1 LTFRVNPAKKQDAT
15 CDHAF
20 HRAGDHRMHL
30 NSATIESGRFPDID
44 RYPFN
49 LELLRQTD
57 RLSFTTPVT
66 FFLGENGSGKSTLLQ
81 AIARRCNIMIW
92 HGDRRPR
99 ADYNPHEEAL
109 YRFISVDWAANSV
122 PGSYFASQIFRN
134 FAQILDEW
142 ASTDPG
148 LLAYFGGESL
158 MTQSH
163 GQSLMAFF
171 RSRLKIKGI
180 YFLDEP
186 ETALSPRSQL
196 DLLSLL
202 TKLSRTGI
210 AQFIIATHSPILM
223 ACPGSTIYNF
233 DHLPVATMRYRDT
246 EHYRVYRDFMA
257 DPGKFIRAAE

>member
-1 LTFRVNPAKKQDAT
+1 
-15 CDHAF
+15 
-20 HRAGDHRMHL
+20 MHL
-30 NSATIESGRFPDID
+30 NSVAIDSDHFPDID

-49 LELLRQTD
+49 LDLFRQT
-57 RLSFTTPVT
+57 RSLAFNTPVT
-66 FFLGENGSGKSTLLQ
+66 FLVGENGSGKSTLLQ
-81 AIARRCNIMIW
+81 AIARKCNIMIW

-109 YRFISVDWAANSV
+109 YRFIKVEWAANSV

-148 LLAYFGGESL
+148 LLSYFGGESL

-202 TKLSRTGI
+202 TRLSKTGI
-210 AQFIIATHSPILM
+210 AQFIIATHSPIIM
-223 ACPGSTIYNF
+223 ACPGAMIYNF
-233 DHLPVATMRYRDT
+233 DHLPVVPVVYRDT

-257 DPGKFIRAAE
+257 DPDKFISKVE

>member
-1 LTFRVNPAKKQDAT
+1 
-15 CDHAF
+15 
-20 HRAGDHRMHL
+20 MHL
-30 NSATIESGRFPDID
+30 NSVNIDSDRFPDID

-49 LELLRQTD
+49 LDLFRQT
-57 RLSFTTPVT
+57 RTLAFSSPVT
-66 FFLGENGSGKSTLLQ
+66 CFVGENGSGKSTLLQ
-81 AIARRCNIMIW
+81 AIARKCNIMIW
-92 HGDRRPR
+92 HGERRPR
-99 ADYNPHEEAL
+99 ANYNPHEEAL
-109 YRFISVDWAANSV
+109 YRFISVKWITNSV
-122 PGSYFASQIFRN
+122 PGSFFASQIFRN

-148 LLAYFGGESL
+148 LLSYFGGESL

-186 ETALSPRSQL
+186 ETALSPKSQL

-202 TKLSRTGI
+202 TQLSQTGI

-223 ACPGSTIYNF
+223 ACPEATIFNF
-233 DHLPVATMRYRDT
+233 DHLPVKPILYRDT
-246 EHYRVYRDFMA
+246 EHYQVYRDFMA
-257 DPGKFIRAAE
+257 DPQKFIRAAE